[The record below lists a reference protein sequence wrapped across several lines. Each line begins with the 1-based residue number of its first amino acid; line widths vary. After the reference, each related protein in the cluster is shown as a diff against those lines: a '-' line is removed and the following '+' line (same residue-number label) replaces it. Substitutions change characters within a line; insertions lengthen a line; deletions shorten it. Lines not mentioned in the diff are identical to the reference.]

1 MDYYFGLLQTIGI
14 HALLGWSAYIL
25 LLTGQLSLAQV
36 GFFAI
41 GAYVAGILTT
51 MFSFHI
57 LPALFI
63 GSIIAGIFAFLVG
76 FPALRIRGLMLVV
89 ATIAFTQFTSLFF
102 FNVHWQKEVEGVL
115 VGPDSTQ
122 GFREIRFFAANG
134 WDTLDV
140 TIFIWLFVIAVMGL
154 LWWIDNSRAG
164 AVLRAVGEDE
174 LAAQSVGINLTSAK
188 VLAMTTGGII
198 AGLSGGLYAHL
209 ATYVDHLTF
218 SILLATFAIAYPIIG
233 GINNVFGTLAA
244 VIMIQGLLVEGLRF
258 LGDWRNLLFGLLI
271 ILVMNLKPNGI
282 LDAPLVNK
290 IKLLTKHLL
299 SKKHI
304 TAQEKSH
311 NAES

>member
-198 AGLSGGLYAHL
+198 AGLSGGLYAHS

>member
-1 MDYYFGLLQTIGI
+1 MDYYLGLIQIIGI

-57 LPALFI
+57 LPALFF
-63 GSIIAGIFAFLVG
+63 GSVLAGMFALLVG
-76 FPALRIRGLMLVV
+76 FPALRVRGLMLVV

-102 FNVHWQKEVEGVL
+102 FNVHWQKEINGVM

-122 GFREIRFFAANG
+122 GFREIRFFAENG
-134 WDTLDV
+134 WSMLDV
-140 TIFIWLFVIAVMGL
+140 TLFIWFFVMVIMAII
-154 LWWIDNSRAG
+154 WWIDQSRAG

-174 LAAQSVGINLTSAK
+174 LAAQSVGIDLTSTK
-188 VLAMTTGGII
+188 VAAMTAGGVI
-198 AGLSGGLYAHL
+198 AGLSGGLYAHA

-218 SILLATFAIAYPIIG
+218 SIILATFAIAYPIIG

-244 VIMIQGLLVEGLRF
+244 VVMIQGCLVEGLRF
-258 LGDWRNLLFGLLI
+258 LGDWRNLFFGVMI
-271 ILVMNLKPNGI
+271 IIVMNLKPEGI
-282 LDAPLVNK
+282 LDSSTSRK
-290 IKLLTKHLL
+290 IHLL
-299 SKKHI
+299 FKKSFSAKQYHSNESK
-304 TAQEKSH
+304 
-311 NAES
+311 